1 MPGHVDESWV
11 NYNQETRQYQVGS
24 IDGSGSDTTIDY
36 AMFNAG
42 AKTDVNGKC
51 VDACKGYRFGS
62 ANADW
67 VKSQLVGNSKSGDLG
82 GYIQFLTGR
91 EQKLGLFSQIAY
103 GGLAFW
109 KNHWAG
115 PGGMGA
121 PGGRGDWAAS
131 VHDFNF
137 STNGPIQI
145 GMYYNPAIPPATAR
159 ALIQSNNVLIRSA
172 GGGPQA
178 VKMGLFFGAVNAFQ
192 FYVQSWK

>member
-1 MPGHVDESWV
+1 MILIDPNGLDCVNATDERGWLHRQPRHQRRRLREKSGGTWVPGHVDESWV

-67 VKSQLVGNSKSGDLG
+67 LKSQLVGNSNSGDLG
-82 GYIQFLTGR
+82 GYVQFLTAR
-91 EQKLGLFSQIAY
+91 EQKLGLFSKIAY

-109 KNHWAG
+109 KNNWACL
-115 PGGMGA
+115 GGMGA

-145 GMYYNPAIPPATAR
+145 G
-159 ALIQSNNVLIRSA
+159 
-172 GGGPQA
+172 
-178 VKMGLFFGAVNAFQ
+178 
-192 FYVQSWK
+192 